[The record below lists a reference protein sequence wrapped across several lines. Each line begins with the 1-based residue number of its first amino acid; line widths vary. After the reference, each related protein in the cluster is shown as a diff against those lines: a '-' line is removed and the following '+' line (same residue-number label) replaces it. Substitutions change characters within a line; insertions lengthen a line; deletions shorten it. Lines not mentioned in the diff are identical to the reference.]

1 MMTYTTF
8 FIIQGSIILVGIIA
22 IIIRNIFIKNKKLSS
37 IIASQDKYLM
47 ELYNTIKLSEQ
58 RIKEIDE
65 KQIFQGDDEIGWFFT
80 NLKKM
85 QEALS
90 EYIDLVST
98 K

>member
-1 MMTYTTF
+1 MMTVTTF
-8 FIIQGSIILVGIIA
+8 IIIQSSIILTGVIGFV
-22 IIIRNIFIKNKKLSS
+22 IRNIIVKNKKLTS
-37 IIASQDKYLM
+37 IVASQDKYLM

-65 KQIFQGDDEIGWFFT
+65 KQTFQGDDEIGWFFT